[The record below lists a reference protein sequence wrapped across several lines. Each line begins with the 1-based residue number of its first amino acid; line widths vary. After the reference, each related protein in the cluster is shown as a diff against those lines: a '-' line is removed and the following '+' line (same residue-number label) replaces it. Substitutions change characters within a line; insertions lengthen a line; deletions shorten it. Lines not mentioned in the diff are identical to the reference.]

1 MTAKKLPKS
10 FKQYFWDVDFDKV
23 DPQKSD
29 QYVIHRLIDRG
40 NDKAIRWLLKHYS
53 KDLIKEVVTNRRGF
67 SPKTAN
73 FWALLLNIDARK
85 VVCLQKPYL
94 KMRQELWPY

>member
-1 MTAKKLPKS
+1 MKLPKS
-10 FKQYFWDVDFDKV
+10 FKQYFWDVDFAKI

-29 QYVIHRLIDRG
+29 QYVVHRLIDRG
-40 NDKAIRWLLKHYS
+40 NDKAIRWLLKTYP

-67 SPKTAN
+67 SPRIVN
-73 FWALLLNIDARK
+73 FWADLLEIDKRK

-94 KMRQELWPY
+94 KMRLAHWPY